1 MECAHGQKWL
11 RDSNEAAA
19 RSNFARLPSLLA
31 KLIENNFDKAELYM
45 CKKTN
50 YVFAVNSTM
59 EIVHHSEWA
68 GSKRPL
74 IIWELPQ
81 DMTVVSHKLDIHV
94 HEKK

>member
-1 MECAHGQKWL
+1 MDEYHGDKMLSRVVDHRQEWQFP
-11 RDSNEAAA
+11 SIT
-19 RSNFARLPSLLA
+19 LPLS
-31 KLIENNFDKAELYM
+31 KLKINFDKAELYM